1 MQCMH
6 SRSTCSRHRPAV
18 DLLLNVAGLSI
29 AAWWSISFVQNSILR
44 WRRTNPTYLFDNLQT
59 AVRLPIAVIRVGLY
73 SRIGDMISDVNS
85 CTACRKHIDLH
96 NPKLRSSRHRRSG
109 FRRTPMPAPFCTLTQ
124 LIKLLLITC
133 HVTTTFSSLAI
144 CV

>member
-1 MQCMH
+1 MHAFLCKISQFFSVYPDPLDGRGRPPPASTPAQGEGVSTPGQTQIICSFPQRVEHKSAPMQCMH

-59 AVRLPIAVIRVGLY
+59 AVRLPIAVIRVGLQPDWRQM
-73 SRIGDMISDVNS
+73 S
-85 CTACRKHIDLH
+85 
-96 NPKLRSSRHRRSG
+96 
-109 FRRTPMPAPFCTLTQ
+109 
-124 LIKLLLITC
+124 
-133 HVTTTFSSLAI
+133 
-144 CV
+144 